1 MEVDMVIGNGMY
13 EVENL
18 FLVVE
23 NVSQP
28 HGEDVSGRVH
38 RRDHLQAGGG
48 CLDEIDDA
56 LEIFR

>member
-1 MEVDMVIGNGMY
+1 MVIGNGMY